1 MTILFFSCPKSYS
14 NQVRSQ
20 KQQPGSSEQPPDVQH
35 RQQQQKQ
42 PGSIILP
49 SADQLQLQRPGT
61 TVQPSDDLQQ
71 QLHLS
76 PAQQLQQTQQ
86 PPGGQQQQQQ
96 LHPPVQQRQQNQQLP
111 GDQCP
116 SSRQEQQGPKAADHR
131 RTHSQ
136 PPSQQLKPGSDSAT
150 LRRSHSQPPSP
161 KPQPSSKNAPLS
173 STQRPH
179 QQHDSADQQ
188 PCSQRAGPKP
198 PALQPRPGPS
208 STESPQQLLPKFS
221 PPFSGETSPELII
234 NTDVECSGDVYDED
248 DDDEDE
254 HSYESASKS
263 VISIGESSADGVGI
277 FLNTQEVNII
287 RRRDIISGYNTIL
300 CRDFNTVTSE
310 NDRHSAVPF
319 TLTSEVKAS
328 VFSETSVQR
337 GFWKLNT
344 QCLKYNDILAVRNDE
359 ELNKLLGG
367 VTIAQGGV
375 LPNIQ
380 AVLLP
385 KKTEKAA
392 KSK

>member
-1 MTILFFSCPKSYS
+1 MER
-14 NQVRSQ
+14 VD
-20 KQQPGSSEQPPDVQH
+20 GGV
-35 RQQQQKQ
+35 
-42 PGSIILP
+42 
-49 SADQLQLQRPGT
+49 
-61 TVQPSDDLQQ
+61 
-71 QLHLS
+71 
-76 PAQQLQQTQQ
+76 
-86 PPGGQQQQQQ
+86 PGGQQQQQQ

-131 RTHSQ
+131 HTHSQ

-254 HSYESASKS
+254 HSYESASES
-263 VISIGESSADGVGI
+263 PISDLSEPLTAGQRLSSTP
-277 FLNTQEVNII
+277 LL
-287 RRRDIISGYNTIL
+287 S
-300 CRDFNTVTSE
+300 
-310 NDRHSAVPF
+310 P
-319 TLTSEVKAS
+319 LTEP
-328 VFSETSVQR
+328 TPHQ
-337 GFWKLNT
+337 
-344 QCLKYNDILAVRNDE
+344 
-359 ELNKLLGG
+359 
-367 VTIAQGGV
+367 
-375 LPNIQ
+375 
-380 AVLLP
+380 
-385 KKTEKAA
+385 
-392 KSK
+392 